1 MWATAV
7 AYFQGAYMSLWVGI
21 RNILVKHFAKK
32 AIKTIGDVVIDKM
45 ADTMKGK
52 DNDRGNPSKDKE
64 APH

>member
-1 MWATAV
+1 
-7 AYFQGAYMSLWVGI
+7 MSLWVGI

-32 AIKTIGDVVIDKM
+32 AIETIGDVVIDKM

-52 DNDRGNPSKDKE
+52 DNGRSTHSEDKE

>member
-1 MWATAV
+1 
-7 AYFQGAYMSLWVGI
+7 MSLWVSI

-32 AIKTIGDVVIDKM
+32 AIKTIGDVVIDKV

-52 DNDRGNPSKDKE
+52 ANDRSSSSKDKE

>member
-1 MWATAV
+1 
-7 AYFQGAYMSLWVGI
+7 MSLWVGI

-32 AIKTIGDVVIDKM
+32 AIKTIGDAVIDKV

-52 DNDRGNPSKDKE
+52 GNDRSNPSKDKE